1 MKYAKKCFLYL
12 LLNLIFSI
20 FLHADSESLT
30 ISEDKEAKFDV
41 SAPVKQH
48 LNYVVNDILLNTVKE
63 NNIKD
68 VLLLGV
74 FNEGVVAKETA
85 FMITSKKI
93 YIFELSPYSKE
104 RFKSTKVI

>member
-41 SAPVKQH
+41 SAPVKQR

-85 FMITSKKI
+85 FIITSKKNI
-93 YIFELSPYSKE
+93 YL
-104 RFKSTKVI
+104 